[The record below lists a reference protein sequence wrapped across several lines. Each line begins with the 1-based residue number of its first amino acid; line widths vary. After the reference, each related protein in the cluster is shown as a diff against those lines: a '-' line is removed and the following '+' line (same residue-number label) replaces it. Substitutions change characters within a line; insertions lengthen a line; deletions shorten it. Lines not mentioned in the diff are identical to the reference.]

1 MASWGDDL
9 AAHLDSNSTKISAG
23 TSLFLNVLP
32 DVTTGRCV
40 AVFETPG
47 LPAVEKFSGVLPA
60 MTRPRAQI
68 VVRSTKPSGGS
79 GIGGS
84 SGTRSLA
91 QDMWEICVGI
101 TNQSVNSNTYQRV
114 APLQDPFFLRRDEA
128 GRAVFVF
135 NVEALRSAT
144 TNA

>member
-1 MASWGDDL
+1 MSFGDDL

-32 DVTTGRCV
+32 SDTTGRCV

-47 LPAVEKFSGVLPA
+47 LPAIEKFGGVLPA
-60 MTRPRAQI
+60 MTQPRAQI
-68 VVRSTKPSGGS
+68 VTRSTKPSGGS
-79 GIGGS
+79 GVSGS
-84 SGTRSLA
+84 SGARSLA
-91 QDMWEICVGI
+91 QDMWEVCVGI
-101 TNQSVNSNTYQRV
+101 ANQSVNGHTYQRV

-128 GRAVFVF
+128 GRAMFVF
-135 NVEALRSAT
+135 NVECMRSAT